1 MKKKLIIITILYLF
15 LDIITKRIAVK
26 YITDLTVIPGLFSLT
41 LAKNTGAAFSILEGK
56 SLALSLVSIFVVV
69 YLVWLVKNN
78 KLSKLQL
85 FGYSL
90 LLAGIVGN
98 LIDRLCY
105 RYVID
110 FIHFHISSYSFP
122 IFNIAD
128 IGIVVGTGLLLLDII
143 LDEKR
148 KKNEGSSK

>member
-15 LDIITKRIAVK
+15 LDIITKRLAVK
-26 YITDLTVIPGLFSLT
+26 YFTNLTIIPGFLSFT
-41 LAKNTGAAFSILEGK
+41 LAKNSGAAFSILEGK
-56 SLALSLVSIFVVV
+56 SLALSLVSIFVII

-90 LLAGIVGN
+90 LLAGILGN

-122 IFNIAD
+122 IFNVAD
-128 IGIVVGTGLLLLDII
+128 IGIVVGTCLLFLDII
-143 LDEKR
+143 LNEKR

>member
-15 LDIITKRIAVK
+15 LDIITKRLAVK
-26 YITDLTVIPGLFSLT
+26 YFANLTIIPGFLSFT
-41 LAKNTGAAFSILEGK
+41 LAKNSGAAFSILEGK
-56 SLALSLVSIFVVV
+56 SLALSLVSIFVII

-90 LLAGIVGN
+90 LLAGILGN

-122 IFNIAD
+122 IFNVAD
-128 IGIVVGTGLLLLDII
+128 IGIVVGTCLLFLDII
-143 LDEKR
+143 LNEKR